1 MNNKMLI
8 VAIAA
13 VVATVIILYF
23 CGGKK
28 AEPYENLRIIHVNRH
43 LYSEPN
49 LECQLGS
56 RDCRLSTGP
65 SGMCD
70 VLTRRCVEIPDNAPE
85 KTFRDERM
93 APPIGEKSEECQW
106 RGVCTRRDNGMGV
119 CMSGLCYP
127 ATHVA
132 T

>member
-1 MNNKMLI
+1 MNTDTI
-8 VAIAA
+8 VITAIIVIAA
-13 VVATVIILYF
+13 TIIYFLYNR
-23 CGGKK
+23 K
-28 AEPYENLRIIHVNRH
+28 AEPYENLRIIHINEH

-49 LECQLGS
+49 LQCSMGAHS
-56 RDCRLSTGP
+56 CRLSTGP
-65 SGMCD
+65 LGLCD

-85 KTFRDERM
+85 KTFQNESM

-127 ATHVA
+127 ATHIA